1 MGAMSTHFESTPTS
15 TSTPAPTPP
24 ELRDLAVEIARE
36 AGELV
41 RTRRAELVDDTS
53 AGGLQATTTTKSSAV
68 DPVTV
73 VDQASEAFIVDRI
86 NRTRPGDGIIG
97 EEGANK
103 ESTTGVEWIVDPI
116 DGTVNFLYGIPVYA
130 VSIGVAVDE
139 ELVAGAVLNVA
150 TRELYYAAK
159 GHGAFHNHEGTTT
172 QLQANTLNDT
182 QEAMVATGF
191 GYTSPRRKAQAQILT
206 HVLPQVRD
214 IRRMGAAALDFCHL
228 AAGRIDAYYEHGL
241 HPWDYAAGAVI
252 AREAAAHVQVP
263 GLRASGDD
271 GEVVIACAQGISV
284 AFDTLL
290 DEAGAK
296 KNVPM

>member
-1 MGAMSTHFESTPTS
+1 MGPMSTHSEVTPT
-15 TSTPAPTPP
+15 PTQ
-24 ELRDLAVEIARE
+24 LRDVAVEIARE

-53 AGGLQATTTTKSSAV
+53 VAGLQATTTTKSSAV

-73 VDQASEAFIVDRI
+73 VDQASEAFIVDQI

-116 DGTVNFLYGIPVYA
+116 DGTVNFLYGIPGYA
-130 VSIGVAVDE
+130 VSIGVAVDGG
-139 ELVAGAVLNVA
+139 LVAGAVLNVA
-150 TRELYYAAK
+150 TGELYYAAE
-159 GHGAFHNHEGTTT
+159 GEGAFRDHEGTTT
-172 QLQANTLNDT
+172 RLQTNTLNDT
-182 QEAMVATGF
+182 TEAMVATGF
-191 GYTSPRRKAQAQILT
+191 GYTSSRRKAQAQILT

-241 HPWDYAAGAVI
+241 HPWDFAAGAVI
-252 AREAAAHVQVP
+252 AREAGAHVQVP

-271 GEVVIACAQGISV
+271 GEVVITSVQGISA